1 MVGTVDT
8 GAGPSTGV
16 GKQRDRETD
25 RVTDRRDILTMRM
38 AGWRE
43 AMEEAGL
50 HGLHGGSA
58 T

>member
-1 MVGTVDT
+1 MDT

-16 GKQRDRETD
+16 GKQIDRETD